1 MSYSPDPGLGPDSA
15 AVTASPAVHQPAA
28 SPVCP
33 RHPDRV
39 SYVRCQRCG
48 QPVCPEC
55 MRSAAVG
62 VQCVGCVKEN
72 HRAVAATRRN
82 AIGARAIARPTVTFT
97 VIGLCAA
104 MFGLQMIVG
113 SAWTARFAFW
123 PAIGALEP
131 WRFLTSAF
139 LHSTGFMGHILFN
152 MLAFWQCGN
161 LLERVLGHARFA
173 TLCLVTALGG
183 SVGYL
188 LLAGGPTSAAWGT
201 PVVGASGM
209 VFGLFGALIPIMRK
223 AGNSARQIWGL
234 LAINAVLGFIVPGI
248 AWQAHLGGLL
258 VGMAM
263 SWAYAHWISNRSGR
277 DLRKIVAWAMPLGVV
292 ALLVVAAFLN
302 YQLTGWLE
310 VIRQLRSV
318 TG

>member
-1 MSYSPDPGLGPDSA
+1 MTLETNPVA
-15 AVTASPAVHQPAA
+15 APQEL
-28 SPVCP
+28 PVCP

-48 QPVCPEC
+48 RPVCPEC

-62 VQCVGCVKEN
+62 VQCVDCVQSG
-72 HRAVAATRRN
+72 HRAMTATQRTRRN
-82 AIGARAIARPTVTFT
+82 ALGAVAIVRPTVTYT
-97 VIGLCAA
+97 VIGLAAA
-104 MFGLQMIVG
+104 MFAAQLLVG
-113 SAWTARFAFW
+113 NSWTARLAFW
-123 PAIGALEP
+123 PAIGAIEP
-131 WRFLTSAF
+131 WRFLTAAF
-139 LHSTGFMGHILFN
+139 LHSTGFIGHILFN

-188 LLAGGPTSAAWGT
+188 LLAGGPGGAAWNT

-223 AGNSARQIWGL
+223 AGNSVRQIIGL
-234 LAINAVLGFIVPGI
+234 IAINAVLGFVVPGI

-258 VGMAM
+258 VGLGM
-263 SWAYAHWISNRSGR
+263 SWAYAHVGR
-277 DLRKIVAWAMPLGVV
+277 QHQKLVAWVLPLGVV
-292 ALLVVAAFLN
+292 VLLALAAYFT
-302 YQLTGWLE
+302 YETTGWLTL
-310 VIRQLRSV
+310 IRQLTS
-318 TG
+318 